1 MNNLLSSASPWPVWS
16 EPARATLRAMLG
28 ELEGLPITGGE
39 ASVRL
44 SPEGLDCG
52 RWLAGFSP
60 VGVSRERLQGLPER
74 LGMSASDAQWFCD
87 QWRKARQI
95 GLAVEQA
102 RDQVVAKLY
111 LEYALPAPELRARP
125 PEQRQV
131 ALQIQACKW
140 RADLPVSMR
149 PASRQTE
156 YWRMSGV
163 DGQAIVQLLRE
174 DQLLAPA
181 VRPVYAAVAQCLQ
194 VAQRFAPSW
203 RDQRLL
209 LVREA
214 GSKRQAVG
222 LRLYGSQLRVS
233 AVLAPLESLCDG
245 WGLDLSRHPGVLS
258 SWAHQELGWIH
269 AGLDARQQAFV
280 IVYGALNRAQT
291 RAVLSASGMAARG
304 PHASLQE
311 SWK

>member
-1 MNNLLSSASPWPVWS
+1 MNSTLSRLPPWPVWS
-16 EPARATLRAMLG
+16 GPAQAMLRAMLG

-44 SPEGLDCG
+44 SPEGLNAG

-60 VGVSRERLQGLPER
+60 AGVSSERLQGLPQR
-74 LGMSASDAQWFCD
+74 LGMSSVDTQWFTAH
-87 QWRKARQI
+87 WRSARQI

-102 RDQVVAKLY
+102 RDQVVAKVY

-131 ALQIQACKW
+131 ALQIQSCKW
-140 RADLPVSMR
+140 RADLPEQAR

-163 DGQAIVQLLRE
+163 DGAAIVQLLRDGE
-174 DQLLAPA
+174 VLAPA

-194 VAQRFAPSW
+194 VAQRSAPYW

-214 GSKRQAVG
+214 ASQAVG
-222 LRLYGSQLRVS
+222 LRLYGSQLRAS
-233 AVLAPLESLCDG
+233 AVLAPLKSLCEG
-245 WGLDLSRHPGVLS
+245 WGLDLSRHPEVLS

-269 AGLDARQQAFV
+269 AGLDARAQGFV

-291 RAVLSASGMAARG
+291 RAVLSAGGLA
-304 PHASLQE
+304 PHEPQASLQE
-311 SWK
+311 NWK